1 MGSAMYS
8 RMRPDGSP
16 HALDER
22 TGCGAGE
29 AVRQPAADTCPSP
42 LTGRPGRSPSR
53 WTRSDNPADKLMPNG
68 HGHWDGG
75 LRPLVPLVRCARRCR
90 RYPCAAP
97 LISTSLM
104 PILGTS
110 TSRPEARPRL
120 LFHQR
125 LHTFTITASAFTASA
140 KAGTGRLPFLHW
152 FTVTDGGGVPEP
164 FSIGLFGL
172 HISVY

>member
-1 MGSAMYS
+1 MSAQVAA
-8 RMRPDGSP
+8 P
-16 HALDER
+16 
-22 TGCGAGE
+22 GE
-29 AVRQPAADTCPSP
+29 AVAAPAADHVPFSADQVAREEVHHV
-42 LTGRPGRSPSR
+42 GPGL
-53 WTRSDNPADKLMPNG
+53 DNPADKLMPNG

-75 LRPLVPLVRCARRCR
+75 LRPLVPLVDVHVG
-90 RYPCAAP
+90 AADTRAQH
-97 LISTSLM
+97 LDQHVVDAD
-104 PILGTS
+104 LGNVHFAE
-110 TSRPEARPRL
+110 PEARLAPAL
-120 LFHQR
+120 HQR